1 MDSGPRAGMAKEKV
15 QYGSTKNRRGRGELW
30 EWGELRGNE
39 KKASAGAVYALAD
52 ALCPGRLMS
61 RRGGVPLTG
70 AEEFEFYEESGSG
83 EGADESQGTCGG
95 LYGHVFEAVRPDGVY
110 AFTILRGV
118 RVHGN
123 RRFDADDVVYG
134 PALGF
139 EHSDQGVEDGL
150 GLCYG
155 VAGMSDVSVA
165 VSVDLA
171 GQDEELAEAGD
182 LEAPVKNVA
191 AVWGI

>member
-1 MDSGPRAGMAKEKV
+1 
-15 QYGSTKNRRGRGELW
+15 
-30 EWGELRGNE
+30 
-39 KKASAGAVYALAD
+39 
-52 ALCPGRLMS
+52 MS
-61 RRGGVPLTG
+61 RRRGVPLTG
-70 AEEFEFYEESGSG
+70 AEEFKFYEESGSG

-118 RVHGN
+118 RVQGN
-123 RRFDADDVVYG
+123 RRFDADDVVDR

-150 GLCYG
+150 RLGYG
-155 VAGMSDVSVA
+155 VAWVSDIAVA

-171 GQDEELAEAGD
+171 GQEEELAEAGD
-182 LEAPVKNVA
+182 LEAPVKDVT
-191 AVWGI
+191 AVWCI